1 VRMISAPAFDGA
13 IFTGWFSLPRLGE
26 ATPLL
31 PANDKVRA

>member
-1 VRMISAPAFDGA
+1 MISAPGFDGA
-13 IFTGWFSLPRLGE
+13 IFTSWFSPPGPGE